1 MKLSFAIISYK
12 SDHLLSKLLGKI
24 SRKHEVIVIENSL
37 QDKTKNK
44 IEKKFQNSKVIIPEK
59 NLGYASAF
67 NKALKMSK
75 NNFLIT
81 ISPDVQIDKKLISK
95 IENVL
100 NKFKNF
106 SLMAPEYRNKK
117 IYQNFV
123 PLTKPNDIVKI
134 KNYKMLRVKE
144 IDWCFCIINKSKFK
158 QSKILDENFFLYF
171 ETIDLCKKLLL
182 DRKKM
187 YIIKNLKFNHLGTSS
202 SNKKYEFAIRL
213 NRNWHFSWSK
223 FYFFKKHNSY
233 LYALKKVLPNI
244 YQNFI
249 GIIISIIRLNSLNIK
264 LHKASL
270 SGVLSSIFLKKSLY
284 RPNIK

>member
-223 FYFFKKHNSY
+223 FYFYKKNYNY
-233 LYALKKVLPNI
+233 LFALKKILPNI
-244 YQNFI
+244 YQSLI
-249 GIIISIIRLNSLNIK
+249 GIVFCTLIFNFKDTRLHFSSLKGFISSAFLIK
-264 LHKASL
+264 SY
-270 SGVLSSIFLKKSLY
+270 F
-284 RPNIK
+284 RPNLD